1 MGELVTTFVN
11 AEQETLPIAKMLL
24 VPVILPTSLFLILH
38 YYTASINAAKESLY
52 LLSKKIIYIYIILNK
67 LYLDLQNL
75 FL

>member
-38 YYTASINAAKESLY
+38 Y
-52 LLSKKIIYIYIILNK
+52 
-67 LYLDLQNL
+67 
-75 FL
+75 